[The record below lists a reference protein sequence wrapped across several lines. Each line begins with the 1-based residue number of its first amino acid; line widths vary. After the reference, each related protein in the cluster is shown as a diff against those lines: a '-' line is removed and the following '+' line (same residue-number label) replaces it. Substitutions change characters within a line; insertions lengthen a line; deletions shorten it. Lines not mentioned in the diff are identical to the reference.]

1 MQGIYH
7 VTKAIF
13 EQNGNNLAVT
23 LNVAVCARDNSNFVY
38 GHCFSQYSF
47 GYPHFKTSPAP
58 LPNELVEKGEMNKEE
73 GKTLVHEL
81 LTEKKKQMQDFEE
94 KISEN
99 VQNAIGKSKLALK
112 DDVSRLEDKITELEK
127 TIQKLV
133 EK

>member
-1 MQGIYH
+1 MIESLKKVGLLGIG
-7 VTKAIF
+7 VLSITEEKIK
-13 EQNGNNLAVT
+13 QV
-23 LNVAVCARDNSNFVY
+23 V
-38 GHCFSQYSF
+38 
-47 GYPHFKTSPAP
+47 
-58 LPNELVEKGEMNKEE
+58 NELVEKGEMNKEE

-94 KISEN
+94 KISED
-99 VQNAIGKSKLALK
+99 VQNAIGKSKIALK

>member
-1 MQGIYH
+1 MIESLRKLGLLGIG
-7 VTKAIF
+7 AISIT
-13 EQNGNNLAVT
+13 EEKVKQV
-23 LNVAVCARDNSNFVY
+23 V
-38 GHCFSQYSF
+38 
-47 GYPHFKTSPAP
+47 
-58 LPNELVEKGEMNKEE
+58 NELVEKGEMNKEE

-94 KISEN
+94 KISED
-99 VQNAIGKSKLALK
+99 VQNAIGKSKIALK

>member
-1 MQGIYH
+1 MIESLKKVGLLGIG
-7 VTKAIF
+7 VLSITEEKIT
-13 EQNGNNLAVT
+13 QV
-23 LNVAVCARDNSNFVY
+23 V
-38 GHCFSQYSF
+38 
-47 GYPHFKTSPAP
+47 
-58 LPNELVEKGEMNKEE
+58 NELVEKGEMNKEE

>member
-1 MQGIYH
+1 MIESLKKVGLLGIG
-7 VTKAIF
+7 VLSITEEKIT
-13 EQNGNNLAVT
+13 QV
-23 LNVAVCARDNSNFVY
+23 V
-38 GHCFSQYSF
+38 
-47 GYPHFKTSPAP
+47 
-58 LPNELVEKGEMNKEE
+58 NELVEKGEMNKEE

-94 KISEN
+94 KISED